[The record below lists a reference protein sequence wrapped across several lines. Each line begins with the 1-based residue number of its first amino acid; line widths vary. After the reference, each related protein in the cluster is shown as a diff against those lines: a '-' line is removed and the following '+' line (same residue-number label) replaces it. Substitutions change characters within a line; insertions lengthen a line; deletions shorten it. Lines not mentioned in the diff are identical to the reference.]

1 MKKSEEVYRDLKK
14 KFTDEELADSFIFSV
29 ELPKEEQKEIR
40 EEFLKLRLERLKSMS
55 EEELIS
61 SDLFAFKL
69 RLKRYFEKSK
79 YDDAFSFSNQ
89 LKTYIKITRR
99 SNADV
104 ASNLGIHKTKLSRLI
119 NRRESPNIDL
129 MYRLEVHSSK
139 EIPAFYWWRVYST
152 ELEFKI
158 KTDYE
163 KMEEEGK
170 KVENPLKL
178 SA

>member
-1 MKKSEEVYRDLKK
+1 MKKSEEVYKDLKRNYS
-14 KFTDEELADSFIFSV
+14 DEELADSFIFSV
-29 ELPKEEQKEIR
+29 ELPKEEQKEAR
-40 EEFLKLRLERLKSMS
+40 EEFLKLRFERLKTMS

-69 RLKRYFEKSK
+69 RLKRYFEKGK

-89 LKTYIKITRR
+89 LKAYIKITRR

-104 ASNLGIHKTKLSRLI
+104 AGNLGIHKTKLSRLI
-119 NRRESPNIDL
+119 NDRESPNIDL

-139 EIPAFYWWRVYST
+139 EIPAFYWWKLYSK

-163 KMEEEGK
+163 KMKEAGE

>member
-1 MKKSEEVYRDLKK
+1 MKKSEEVYNDLKK
-14 KFTDEELADSFIFSV
+14 SYTDKELADSFIFSV
-29 ELPKEEQKEIR
+29 KLPKEEQKEIR
-40 EEFLKLRLERLKSMS
+40 EEFLRLRFERLKSMS
-55 EEELIS
+55 EEELVS

-69 RLKRYFEKSK
+69 RLKGYFEKNK

-89 LKTYIKITRR
+89 LKAYVKITRR

-119 NRRESPNIDL
+119 NKRESPNIDL

-139 EIPAFYWWRVYST
+139 EIPAFYWWRLYSR

-163 KMEEEGK
+163 KMKEEAD